1 MGRLGGAFDRLSA
14 REKALVG
21 TMFGLMAALIILLG
35 YLFLGAGVGDLED
48 RIAEDRDALG
58 KIHAFS
64 HSYLAAV
71 REKEAARNIAL
82 GNADINLRLA
92 INDIAKGISFQARG
106 RDGNVEGTKKL
117 SDVVQFD
124 QINEQKLSKKR
135 KKRGKRSKEDMEVGY
150 FRRDQPMT
158 LSENVSFEAI
168 YQLMERIEESD
179 KLLYVTKLE
188 LNRDFQDGRI
198 ARKNASMVISTYFY
212 QGGEDDG

>member
-1 MGRLGGAFDRLSA
+1 MGRLSGAIDRLSG

-21 TMFGLMAALIILLG
+21 TMVGLAVVLVVFLG
-35 YLFLGAGVGDLED
+35 YLFLGGGVSDLED
-48 RIAEDRDALG
+48 RIAEDRDSLA

-64 HSYLAAV
+64 HKYMAAV
-71 REKEAARNIAL
+71 KEKEATRNIAVT
-82 GNADINLRLA
+82 NADINLRLA

-124 QINEQKLSKKR
+124 QINEQKLSKR
-135 KKRGKRSKEDMEVGY
+135 KKRGKRSKENQDVGY
-150 FRRDQPMT
+150 YRRDQPMT
-158 LSENVSFEAI
+158 LSENVSFDAI

-179 KLLYVTKLE
+179 NLLYVTKLE
-188 LNRDFQDGRI
+188 FSRDFQDGRI

-212 QGGEDDG
+212 QGAEEDG